1 MDKVS
6 LGPRMVLG
14 AKPVLLVGANVDDKP
29 NFMVAGAGGV
39 ANVEPP
45 MITVALRPDR
55 YTLRGIRQNMTFSVN
70 IPSVDLVK
78 ETDFCGLESGSKVNK
93 VEVCQ
98 FQVFYGK
105 LNSAPLVEEC
115 PVNLECSVVH
125 ILNLGSHLLVI
136 GKIEET
142 HVSESC
148 LTDGRPDNN
157 KIMPFIFAT
166 EPTPLYQAFGEALGK
181 PHSIGREIKVTE

>member
-1 MDKVS
+1 
-6 LGPRMVLG
+6 MVLG
-14 AKPVLLVGANVDDKP
+14 AKPVLLIGANVEDKP

-45 MITVALRPDR
+45 MITVALRPNR
-55 YTLRGIRQNMTFSVN
+55 YTLKGIRQNMTFSVN

-78 ETDFCGLESGSKVNK
+78 ETDFCGIESGSKVNK

-157 KIMPFIFAT
+157 KIKPFIFAT

-181 PHSIGREIKVTE
+181 PHSIGREIKATE